1 VPFFL
6 IFLILGIL
14 LIWKVSMAG
23 HQELSEITRL
33 VMDGDLYFS
42 NALVGVIAGL
52 LVLVSPMY
60 YFFCWPIFAR
70 SGTHGS

>member
-1 VPFFL
+1 
-6 IFLILGIL
+6 
-14 LIWKVSMAG
+14 MAG

-42 NALVGVIAGL
+42 NELVGVIAGL

-60 YFFCWPIFAR
+60 YFFLWPIFAR
-70 SGTHGS
+70 SGTQGS